1 MNMNAERSN
10 SHRPEP
16 FVERHLQVHRGTLH
30 VAPMQPTQQQREAAL
45 EKVFTASGQMTAAVI
60 GFIHS

>member
-16 FVERHLQVHRGTLH
+16 FVERHLQADRGTLH
-30 VAPMQPTQQQREAAL
+30 VAPMQPTQEQKEAAL
-45 EKVFTASGQMTAAVI
+45 EKVFTASA
-60 GFIHS
+60 